1 MTSVFMDQPALVL
14 KSLLDNFEN
23 IWVELRHKDDPPLLL
38 VLMGT
43 GIYII
48 NLHGSIKKTSC

>member
-1 MTSVFMDQPALVL
+1 MDQPALVL

-48 NLHGSIKKTSC
+48 NLHGSIKKTNC